1 MVCLQTSLIWGIG
14 LGIGIGIGIGIGVGI
29 GIGIGIGI
37 GVGVGIGAYRDWETD
52 LGIVTGKQIG
62 RAHV

>member
-1 MVCLQTSLIWGIG
+1 MKLNFYNFWRWTDSAPSTDQPDIPW
-14 LGIGIGIGIGIGVGI
+14 
-29 GIGIGIGI
+29 
-37 GVGVGIGAYRDWETD
+37 AYWRDKERCFLPLAYPSEA